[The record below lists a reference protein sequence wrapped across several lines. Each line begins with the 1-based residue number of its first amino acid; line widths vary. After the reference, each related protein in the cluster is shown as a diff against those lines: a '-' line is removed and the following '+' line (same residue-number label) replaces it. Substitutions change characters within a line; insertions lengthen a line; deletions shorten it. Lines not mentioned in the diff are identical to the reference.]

1 MRARFLICL
10 VPLAGAVLSACS
22 VGAASPNEI
31 QMQQAR
37 TACTQVGLPPGSSE
51 VGDCAARMQAA
62 LAASSQ

>member
-10 VPLAGAVLSACS
+10 VPLAGAALSACS
-22 VGAASPNEI
+22 GGEASPNET

-37 TACTQVGLPPGSSE
+37 TACTQVGLPPGSLE

-62 LAASSQ
+62 LSASSQ

>member
-1 MRARFLICL
+1 MRARFLICIIPL
-10 VPLAGAVLSACS
+10 VGAVLCACS
-22 VGAASPNEI
+22 VGGTSPNET

-62 LAASSQ
+62 LSAGSQ